1 MDNTHTGFGPY
12 SSGIGET
19 VTGTP
24 RPAVL
29 FLCVHNAGRSQM
41 AAGWLR
47 HLSQGAVDVY
57 SGGSSPAS
65 DLNKM
70 AVAVMAEVGIDIGSA
85 MPKPWTDD
93 VVRRADVIVSMG
105 CGDACPVYRG
115 KRYEDWD
122 LPDPAG
128 KPIDVVREIRD
139 EIAGRVRNL
148 LSSLQPPIEE

>member
-1 MDNTHTGFGPY
+1 MGHVVIAP
-12 SSGIGET
+12 S
-19 VTGTP
+19 
-24 RPAVL
+24 RPSVL

-47 HLSQGAVDVY
+47 HLSQGTVDVY

-65 DLNKM
+65 DINER
-70 AVAVMAEVGIDIGSA
+70 AVAVMAEIGIDIGSA
-85 MPKPWTDD
+85 LPKHWTDD
-93 VVRRADVIVSMG
+93 LVRRADVIVSMG

-128 KPIDVVREIRD
+128 QPIDTVRDIRD

-148 LSSLQPPIEE
+148 LASLGRPIDE